1 MERAVARTFLS
12 SHISFAAIAGPIEQD
27 QPEIMASLDT
37 GIRRNAL
44 INIVI
49 GHFHQSLHRMMISV
63 QRTSPRISEPKT
75 APATSRASKDRR
87 YRQKDIIIA

>member
-37 GIRRNAL
+37 GI
-44 INIVI
+44 
-49 GHFHQSLHRMMISV
+49 FISPS
-63 QRTSPRISEPKT
+63 TG
-75 APATSRASKDRR
+75 
-87 YRQKDIIIA
+87 